1 MIIKLKI
8 YGDEVTITDGVAS
21 SSNRLLEQTIND
33 ISKKTGLGGP
43 TSQGYLPTLG
53 EIFGKNLKLID
64 VEGEPS
70 NIVH

>member
-21 SSNRLLEQTIND
+21 SSSRLLEETVNFV
-33 ISKKTGLGGP
+33 SKKIGLSGP
-43 TSQGYLPTLG
+43 PSQGFVPTLVD
-53 EIFGKNLKLID
+53 IFGKNLKLID

-70 NIVH
+70 NIEY